1 MFEVVKVEMILSLS
15 QKVKGIYTHGGREEK
30 REKRGWGGREGGGA
44 LGSKLIDS
52 SLLQKV
58 KHLLRNIQNPVF

>member
-1 MFEVVKVEMILSLS
+1 MEMILSLS

-30 REKRGWGGREGGGA
+30 REKRGWGGREGGGRR
-44 LGSKLIDS
+44 LGGKLVDS

-58 KHLLRNIQNPVF
+58 KHLLRNIQNLVF